1 MAVKLRLQRHGRKG
15 RPYYYI
21 VAANASSKR
30 DGRYIERVGSYNPVN
45 SPATIDLDV
54 DASLKWLE
62 NGAEP
67 TPTVRR
73 ILSYKGVLYKKHLMR
88 GVRKGALTLEEAE
101 AKFAEWS
108 ANKEAEIQKAIEVNA
123 QKIQESKKAK
133 AKKELEKS
141 ASILAARRAKLEE
154 AAAPAEEEVTADD
167 EGAPSEEAAVV
178 EAPAEEAPAEEAAA
192 EEAPAEEAAAE
203 EAPAEEAPAEE
214 APAEE
219 AAAEEAPAE
228 EDNKEDE
235 AAE

>member
-21 VAANASSKR
+21 VAANVTSKR

-108 ANKEAEIQKAIEVNA
+108 TNKEAEIQKAIEANA

-154 AAAPAEEEVTADD
+154 AAAPAEEEVATEE
-167 EGAPSEEAAVV
+167 EGAPAEEAAVV
-178 EAPAEEAPAEEAAA
+178 EAPAEEAAAEEAPSEEAAAEEAPAKEAVA

-203 EAPAEEAPAEE
+203 EG
-214 APAEE
+214 
-219 AAAEEAPAE
+219 
-228 EDNKEDE
+228 NKEDE

>member
-21 VAANASSKR
+21 VAANVTSKR

-88 GVRKGALTLEEAE
+88 GVSKGALTLEEAE

-108 ANKEAEIQKAIEVNA
+108 ANKEAEIQKTIEANA

-154 AAAPAEEEVTADD
+154 AAAPAEEEATAD
-167 EGAPSEEAAVV
+167 EESAPAEEVAVV
-178 EAPAEEAPAEEAAA
+178 EAPAEEAPA
-192 EEAPAEEAAAE
+192 
-203 EAPAEEAPAEE
+203 
-214 APAEE
+214 
-219 AAAEEAPAE
+219 
-228 EDNKEDE
+228 
-235 AAE
+235 

>member
-21 VAANASSKR
+21 VAANVLSKR
-30 DGRYIERVGSYNPVN
+30 DGRYIERVGSYNPVS
-45 SPATIDLDV
+45 SPAIIDLDV

-62 NGAEP
+62 NGAKP

-108 ANKEAEIQKAIEVNA
+108 ANKEAEIQKAIEANA
-123 QKIQESKKAK
+123 KKVQESKKAK

-154 AAAPAEEEVTADD
+154 AAAPAEEETPA
-167 EGAPSEEAAVV
+167 AEEAPTEEAPIDEAVV
-178 EAPAEEAPAEEAAA
+178 EEATPTEEAPTEEAPAEEAAA
-192 EEAPAEEAAAE
+192 EE
-203 EAPAEEAPAEE
+203 
-214 APAEE
+214 
-219 AAAEEAPAE
+219 
-228 EDNKEDE
+228 DTDKKEDKV
-235 AAE
+235 AE

>member
-21 VAANASSKR
+21 VAANVTSKR
-30 DGRYIERVGSYNPVN
+30 DGRYIERVGSYNPVS
-45 SPATIDLDV
+45 SPAQIDLDV

-88 GVRKGALTLEEAE
+88 GVRKGALTMEEAE

-108 ANKEAEIQKAIEVNA
+108 ANKEAEIQKAIEANA
-123 QKIQESKKAK
+123 QKVQESKKAK

-141 ASILAARRAKLEE
+141 ASILAERRAKLEAAAAEDVPAEEEADEEASAAPNEE
-154 AAAPAEEEVTADD
+154 AAAPAEE
-167 EGAPSEEAAVV
+167 
-178 EAPAEEAPAEEAAA
+178 APATEETPAEEAAPA
-192 EEAPAEEAAAE
+192 EEEAAPAEE
-203 EAPAEEAPAEE
+203 
-214 APAEE
+214 
-219 AAAEEAPAE
+219 E
-228 EDNKEDE
+228 EDKKDDE
-235 AAE
+235 VAE

>member
-21 VAANASSKR
+21 VAANVTSKR

-108 ANKEAEIQKAIEVNA
+108 ANKEAEIQKAIEANA

-154 AAAPAEEEVTADD
+154 AAAPAEEEVATEE
-167 EGAPSEEAAVV
+167 EGAPAEEAAVV
-178 EAPAEEAPAEEAAA
+178 EAPAEEAAA

-203 EAPAEEAPAEE
+203 EAPAEEAA
-214 APAEE
+214 
-219 AAAEEAPAE
+219 AE

>member
-1 MAVKLRLQRHGRKG
+1 MAVKLRLQRHGRKA

-21 VAANASSKR
+21 VAANATAKR
-30 DGRYIERVGSYNPVN
+30 DGRYIERVGSYNPVS
-45 SPATIDLDV
+45 SPAIIDLDV

-101 AKFAEWS
+101 AKFVEWS
-108 ANKEAEIQKAIEVNA
+108 TNKEAEIQKAVEESA
-123 QKIQESKKAK
+123 QKVQESKKAK

-141 ASILAARRAKLEE
+141 ASILATRRAKLEE
-154 AAAPAEEEVTADD
+154 AAAPAEE
-167 EGAPSEEAAVV
+167 AVV
-178 EAPAEEAPAEEAAA
+178 EAPAEEDA
-192 EEAPAEEAAAE
+192 
-203 EAPAEEAPAEE
+203 
-214 APAEE
+214 
-219 AAAEEAPAE
+219 APAE
-228 EDNKEDE
+228 EDAAPAKEDNKQDE

>member
-15 RPYYYI
+15 RPFYYI
-21 VAANASSKR
+21 VAASASAKR

-45 SPATIDLDV
+45 NPATIDLDV

-88 GVRKGALTLEEAE
+88 GVRKGAFTLEEAE

-108 ANKEAEIQKAIEVNA
+108 ANKEAEIQKAMEANA

-154 AAAPAEEEVTADD
+154 AAAPAEEEATTD
-167 EGAPSEEAAVV
+167 EDGAPAEEAAVV
-178 EAPAEEAPAEEAAA
+178 EAAAPEEAPAA
-192 EEAPAEEAAAE
+192 EEAPAEEEDKKE
-203 EAPAEEAPAEE
+203 E
-214 APAEE
+214 
-219 AAAEEAPAE
+219 
-228 EDNKEDE
+228 
-235 AAE
+235 

>member
-21 VAANASSKR
+21 VAANATSKR

-45 SPATIDLDV
+45 SPATIELDV

-88 GVRKGALTLEEAE
+88 GVRKGALTIEEAE

-108 ANKEAEIQKAIEVNA
+108 ANKEAEIQKAIEANA

-154 AAAPAEEEVTADD
+154 AAAPAEEEATADN
-167 EGAPSEEAAVV
+167 EGAPAEEAAVV
-178 EAPAEEAPAEEAAA
+178 EAPAAEEAPAEEEAAEEEAA

-203 EAPAEEAPAEE
+203 E
-214 APAEE
+214 
-219 AAAEEAPAE
+219 
-228 EDNKEDE
+228 EDKKEDE
-235 AAE
+235 TAE

>member
-15 RPYYYI
+15 RPFYYI
-21 VAANASSKR
+21 VAASASAKR

-45 SPATIDLDV
+45 NPATIDLDV

-88 GVRKGALTLEEAE
+88 GVRKGAFTLEEAE

-108 ANKEAEIQKAIEVNA
+108 ANKEAEIQKAMEANA

-154 AAAPAEEEVTADD
+154 AAAPAEEETTTD
-167 EGAPSEEAAVV
+167 EDGAPAEEAAVV
-178 EAPAEEAPAEEAAA
+178 EAPATEEAP
-192 EEAPAEEAAAE
+192 AAE
-203 EAPAEEAPAEE
+203 EAPAEEAPATEE
-214 APAEE
+214 APA
-219 AAAEEAPAE
+219 AE